1 MEISGEVLKEKWFT
15 MNETDLKNIEK
26 LVVINEIQNETQSN
40 NIIKLISEI
49 RSLKQQLNK
58 LKNELESVQ
67 APDNHFNHTDIFY
80 FKPDTDNSSVS
91 LPEYI
96 VSNIVRV
103 DFNSTK
109 LIPEKD
115 FIIIQDKDSYEIDF
129 SRYLNRIYT
138 NLMNFDDTEE
148 DYITIQYHRR

>member
-1 MEISGEVLKEKWFT
+1 

-26 LVVINEIQNETQSN
+26 LVVINEIQSN
-40 NIIKLISEI
+40 HVIKLISEI

-58 LKNELESVQ
+58 LKNELESFQ
-67 APDNHFNHTDIFY
+67 APENHFNHTDIFY

-96 VSNIVRV
+96 VNNIVRV

-115 FIIIQDKDSYEIDF
+115 FIIVQHKDSYEIDF
-129 SRYLNRIYT
+129 SRYLNRIYA
-138 NLMNFDDTEE
+138 NLMNFDDAEE
-148 DYITIQYHRR
+148 DYITIQYRRR